1 MLESLWTMR
10 CQCFQSE
17 GELMLSRS
25 LVYVT
30 CNVTCKVLCRSY
42 ARSCAGHMQ
51 GHMQCHMQGHVQV
64 TCKVMCR
71 SHARSCEGHMQGHVQ
86 VTCNCCILL
95 CLKHLIIIILFY
107 SFIYRKFYQTVKKR
121 VDTYFK
127 ENNIVCRYQRRTC
140 TYNPGR
146 ALVQ

>member
-1 MLESLWTMR
+1 MSSTDIMTHFSLGYWRSIMLESLWTMR

-25 LVYVT
+25 LVYVI
-30 CNVTCKVLCRSY
+30 CNVTCKVLWRS
-42 ARSCAGHMQ
+42 Q
-51 GHMQCHMQGHVQV
+51 TCHV
-64 TCKVMCR
+64 K
-71 SHARSCEGHMQGHVQ
+71 

-107 SFIYRKFYQTVKKR
+107 SFVYRKFYQTVKKR

-127 ENNIVCRYQRRTC
+127 ENNIVCRYQRRIILGKHVYSVMYC
-140 TYNPGR
+140 KYM
-146 ALVQ
+146 